1 MHLDRSKLFA
11 VGAPVI
17 VVVVLAAALVVR
29 FLTGS
34 HATSIENGK
43 PVEVSAARL
52 QSFAQSRE
60 VYWAG
65 PVPSKHLELTKTGRG
80 VFVRYLP
87 KNVHPGDPRALFTT
101 VGTYAAQRG
110 YEEAIRAHGRVGM
123 VTRHAPNGQ
132 LAVWSRFRPTSVYLA
147 KQGSSTLVEVFDPR
161 AERARAL
168 ALSGKIQRVRGSADN
183 SAADTGVKR
192 SLLRGVAEI
201 RGSQNAKSLRGK
213 LGRTLARIRHE
224 RGSTTAGRK
233 GRRLAIQGFTW
244 TLKGIDSQL
253 AMLRN
258 DSGRLEGAVRDA
270 KKADRYLNRG
280 ATLLRAAGR
289 TFDIRIGVLNGH

>member
-1 MHLDRSKLFA
+1 MHRVRSELFA
-11 VGAPVI
+11 VGALVVV

-29 FLTGS
+29 FLTES
-34 HATSIENGK
+34 HATSIENGR

-52 QSFAQSRE
+52 QSFAQNRE

-65 PVPSKHLELTKTGRG
+65 PALSKHLELTKTGRS

-87 KNVHPGDPRALFTT
+87 KNVHAGDPRALFTT

-110 YEEAIRAHGRVGM
+110 YEEAIRAHGRAGM
-123 VTRHAPNGQ
+123 VTRRAPDRQ

-168 ALSGKIQRVRGSADN
+168 ALSGKIQQVRGSAD

-201 RGSQNAKSLRGK
+201 RGSQNGKSLRGR
-213 LGRTLARIRHE
+213 LVRTLASLRRE

-233 GRRLAIQGFTW
+233 GRKLAIQGFTW

-289 TFDIRIGVLNGH
+289 TFDVRIGILNGH